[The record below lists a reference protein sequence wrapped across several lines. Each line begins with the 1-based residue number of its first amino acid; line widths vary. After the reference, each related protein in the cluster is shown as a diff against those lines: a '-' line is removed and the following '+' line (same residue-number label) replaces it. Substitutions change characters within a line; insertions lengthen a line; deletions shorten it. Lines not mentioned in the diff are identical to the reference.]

1 MPSRLTKK
9 IGLLLTIWIVALIIS
24 GCSADLRTP
33 RIELSASS
41 FDFGDINPADGLR
54 TETFFVKNTGGAILN
69 IASVSTS
76 CGCTDAEVQ
85 SEEIQPGEQTTL
97 TVTYDP
103 SVHPE
108 LTGKI
113 KRVVYV
119 KSDDPLHE
127 EVELEITGN
136 IIK

>member
-9 IGLLLTIWIVALIIS
+9 IWLLLAIWIVAIIIS
-24 GCSADLRTP
+24 GCSAVAP

-76 CGCTDAEVQ
+76 CGCTDAEVH
-85 SEEIQPGEQTTL
+85 SEKIQPGEQTTL

-119 KSDDPLHE
+119 KSDDPLKE
-127 EVELEITGN
+127 EIELEITGN